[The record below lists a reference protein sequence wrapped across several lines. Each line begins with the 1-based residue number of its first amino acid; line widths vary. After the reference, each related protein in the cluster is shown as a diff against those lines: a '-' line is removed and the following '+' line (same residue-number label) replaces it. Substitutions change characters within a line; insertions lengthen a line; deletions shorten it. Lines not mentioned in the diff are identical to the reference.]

1 MNVSKSR
8 ISPAT
13 VAESKSDE
21 DDVALSVGH
30 DIIPADN
37 KSSQAKSKASKSSF
51 TVFGLQPSP
60 ELLSISM
67 GTPASLQARRPNM
80 KP

>member
-21 DDVALSVGH
+21 DDVALNVGH
-30 DIIPADN
+30 DFISADN
-37 KSSQAKSKASKSSF
+37 KSPQAKSKASKSSF

-60 ELLSISM
+60 ELLSISL
-67 GTPASLQARRPNM
+67 GTPDSLQARILNM

>member
-21 DDVALSVGH
+21 DDVALTVGR
-30 DIIPADN
+30 DVIPADN
-37 KSSQAKSKASKSSF
+37 KSPQAKSKASKSSF

-67 GTPASLQARRPNM
+67 GTPASLQARRLHM